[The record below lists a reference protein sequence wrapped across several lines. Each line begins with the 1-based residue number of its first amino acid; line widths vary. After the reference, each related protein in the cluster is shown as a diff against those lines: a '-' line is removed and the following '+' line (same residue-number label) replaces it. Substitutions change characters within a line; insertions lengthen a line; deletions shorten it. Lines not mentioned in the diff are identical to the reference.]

1 MRKIVRL
8 TEGDLHRIVKESI
21 GRVINEA
28 YSDAQYAHLAGQAN
42 GALNSLGGRLRG
54 MFSPKWKKR
63 KERQM
68 KKFADQATHQNYGY
82 EKSSTNGGE
91 YNGGGAHYRMP
102 NHNYTWS
109 NGGQADFIDNSFNPE
124 NQKSPFEMKRT
135 QRYVT
140 VDDPSKPIS
149 GRSSRAMANDGDV
162 YSRDETRNI
171 ASQHADKDEWNRY
184 EEMEKLRDSNSMLN
198 RAFQQGQQARK
209 GRTHKTFGGETYTDG
224 TGTNSDAFKR
234 LK

>member
-102 NHNYTWS
+102 GYDYTLS

-140 VDDPSKPIS
+140 VDNPGDLFSN
-149 GRSSRAMANDGDV
+149 RTSRPMGNDGRV
-162 YSRDETRNI
+162 YSSDETNDM
-171 ASQHADKDEWNRY
+171 AHQHADRGEWDKFDAMR
-184 EEMEKLRDSNSMLN
+184 KLADSNSMLN
-198 RAFQQGQQARK
+198 RAFRQGQKARK